1 MNTLNPNSFKGLRNL
16 ERVVRDD
23 FFGSKVAPLQSDT
36 LAVDQPN
43 GRNDFKHGRKKEIRD
58 GKLNSLI

>member
-1 MNTLNPNSFKGLRNL
+1 MNPLDAYSFKGLRNL
-16 ERVVRDD
+16 EWVVRDH

-43 GRNDFKHGRKKEIRD
+43 GRNDFKHDRKK
-58 GKLNSLI
+58 KLGMKN